1 MTRRFIKL
9 RTQAHLLI
17 QTASVRRTKLIPS
30 NSRQESE
37 KHSDDVHP
45 SDPCK
50 RASGCDC

>member
-17 QTASVRRTKLIPS
+17 QTASVRRTKLIPGS
-30 NSRQESE
+30 SRQESGKASE
-37 KHSDDVHP
+37 TVHQ

-50 RASGCDC
+50 RAAGCDC

>member
-17 QTASVRRTKLIPS
+17 QTASVRQTKLIPGS
-30 NSRQESE
+30 SRQESD
-37 KHSDDVHP
+37 KHPDGVHP

-50 RASGCDC
+50 RTAGCDC